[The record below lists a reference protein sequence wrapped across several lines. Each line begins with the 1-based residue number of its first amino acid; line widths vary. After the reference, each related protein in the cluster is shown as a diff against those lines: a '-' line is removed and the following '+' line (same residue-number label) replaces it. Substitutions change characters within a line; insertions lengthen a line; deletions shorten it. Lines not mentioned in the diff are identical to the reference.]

1 MMTLDF
7 WYMLPVGIVIATVA
21 MASGVGGATFFS
33 PLFILGLGLSPEL
46 AVGSGLVV
54 EVFGFSSG
62 VYAYVRRKLIDYRIG
77 GMLLSATVPA
87 AIAGVVIAH
96 YANADILKLILGM
109 GLFAVA
115 VSFLRAPDEE
125 VEEALDEM
133 AQEDPKT
140 AETCL
145 ATAED
150 EEICYTVCNTTE
162 GRLISGIGG
171 LFVGLMSS
179 GLGELNGY
187 FLLQRCRV
195 PSSVSVATSVF
206 VVAITA
212 LIASLGHVY
221 QVAQGGLTGLTTM
234 GNLPL
239 FTVPGVVIGA
249 QLGPE
254 VAKRV
259 PDRVMEIFLGCLF
272 TITAGLLLVEDGV
285 RKRARADAAH
295 HSGRLAFDTRQD
307 HGLKIRQPHG
317 PKRPGHQASHLIG
330 RLDHGQGRPKAEDRR
345 GI

>member
-1 MMTLDF
+1 MSAEF
-7 WYMLPVGIVIATVA
+7 WYMLPVGVAIATVA
-21 MASGVGGATFFS
+21 MASGVGGATFFA
-33 PLFILGLGLSPEL
+33 PLFILGLGLPPEL

-54 EVFGFSSG
+54 EVFGFGSG
-62 VYAYVRRKLIDYRIG
+62 VYAYVRRQLIDYTVG

-96 YANADILKLILGM
+96 FADPDLLKLILGM

-125 VEEALDEM
+125 TEAALDEM
-133 AQEDPKT
+133 AHETPDE

-145 ATAED
+145 VSADD
-150 EEICYTVCNTTE
+150 EEICYTVCNTME

-171 LFVGLMSS
+171 LFLGMVSS

-195 PSSVSVATSVF
+195 PSSVAVATSVF

-212 LIASLGHVY
+212 LIASAGHVF

-234 GNLPL
+234 GNLLL

-249 QLGPE
+249 QLGPALAE
-254 VAKRV
+254 RV
-259 PDRVMEIFLGCLF
+259 PDRLMEIGLGVLF
-272 TITAGLLLVEDGV
+272 IITAGLLLFE
-285 RKRARADAAH
+285 A
-295 HSGRLAFDTRQD
+295 
-307 HGLKIRQPHG
+307 GLH
-317 PKRPGHQASHLIG
+317 
-330 RLDHGQGRPKAEDRR
+330 
-345 GI
+345 

>member
-1 MMTLDF
+1 MSLEF
-7 WYMLPVGIVIATVA
+7 WYMFPIAIVIATIA
-21 MASGVGGATFFS
+21 MSSGVGGATFFS

-54 EVFGFSSG
+54 EVFGFGSG
-62 VYAYVRRKLIDYRIG
+62 VYAYVRRKLIDYKIG

-87 AIAGVVIAH
+87 AIVGVVIAH

-115 VSFLRAPDEE
+115 LSFLRAPDEE
-125 VEEALDEM
+125 MEEALDEM
-133 AQEDPKT
+133 ANEDADE

-145 ATAED
+145 VTAED

-171 LFVGLMSS
+171 LFVGMVSS

-212 LIASLGHVY
+212 LIASAGHLY

-234 GNLPL
+234 GNLLL
-239 FTVPGVVIGA
+239 FTLPGVVIGA
-249 QLGPE
+249 QLGPA

-272 TITAGLLLVEDGV
+272 TITAGLLLVE
-285 RKRARADAAH
+285 A
-295 HSGRLAFDTRQD
+295 
-307 HGLKIRQPHG
+307 GLH
-317 PKRPGHQASHLIG
+317 
-330 RLDHGQGRPKAEDRR
+330 
-345 GI
+345 

>member
-1 MMTLDF
+1 MSLEF
-7 WYMLPVGIVIATVA
+7 WYMLPIGIGIATIA

-33 PLFILGLGLSPEL
+33 PLFILGLGLPADL

-54 EVFGFSSG
+54 EVFGFGSG
-62 VYAYVRRKLIDYRIG
+62 VYAYVRRKLIDYRVG

-87 AIAGVVIAH
+87 AVAGVVVAH
-96 YANADILKLILGM
+96 YVSADLLKVVLGM

-115 VSFLRAPDEE
+115 ISFLRAPDEE
-125 VEEALDEM
+125 TEAQLDTLAHES
-133 AQEDPKT
+133 ADT

-145 ATAED
+145 VTAEG

-171 LFVGLMSS
+171 LFVGMVSS

-212 LIASLGHVY
+212 LIASAGHVY
-221 QVAQGGLTGLTTM
+221 GVAQGGLPGLTTM
-234 GNLPL
+234 GNLLL
-239 FTVPGVVIGA
+239 FTVPGVVLGA

-259 PDRVMEIFLGCLF
+259 PDRVMEIGLGLLF
-272 TITAGLLLVEDGV
+272 TLTAGLLLVE
-285 RKRARADAAH
+285 A
-295 HSGRLAFDTRQD
+295 
-307 HGLKIRQPHG
+307 GLH
-317 PKRPGHQASHLIG
+317 
-330 RLDHGQGRPKAEDRR
+330 
-345 GI
+345 

>member
-1 MMTLDF
+1 MSVEF
-7 WYMLPVGIVIATVA
+7 WYMLPIGIVIATVA

-54 EVFGFSSG
+54 EVFGFGSG
-62 VYAYVRRKLIDYRIG
+62 VYAYVRRQLIDYRVG

-87 AIAGVVIAH
+87 AVAGVVIAH
-96 YANADILKLILGM
+96 FADADILKVILGM

-115 VSFLRAPDEE
+115 VSFLRAPD
-125 VEEALDEM
+125 DEM
-133 AQEDPKT
+133 EATLEDMAHEDPDE

-145 ATAED
+145 VTAED

-171 LFVGLMSS
+171 VFLGMVSS

-195 PSSVSVATSVF
+195 PSSVAVATSVF

-212 LIASLGHVY
+212 LIASVGHIF
-221 QVAQGGLTGLTTM
+221 QVAQGGLTGLATM
-234 GNLPL
+234 GSLLL

-254 VAKRV
+254 LAKRV
-259 PDRVMEIFLGCLF
+259 PDRVMEIGLGCLF
-272 TITAGLLLVEDGV
+272 TITAGLLLFE
-285 RKRARADAAH
+285 A
-295 HSGRLAFDTRQD
+295 
-307 HGLKIRQPHG
+307 GLH
-317 PKRPGHQASHLIG
+317 
-330 RLDHGQGRPKAEDRR
+330 
-345 GI
+345 

>member
-1 MMTLDF
+1 MSLEF
-7 WYMLPVGIVIATVA
+7 WYMLPVGVLIATIA

-33 PLFILGLGLSPEL
+33 PLFILALGLPPEL

-54 EVFGFSSG
+54 EVFGFGSG
-62 VYAYVRRKLIDYRIG
+62 VYAYVRRKLIDYRVG

-87 AIAGVVIAH
+87 AIAGVVVAH
-96 YANADILKLILGM
+96 YVSADLLKVVLGM

-115 VSFLRAPDEE
+115 ISFLRAPDEE
-125 VEEALDEM
+125 TEAALDEM
-133 AQEDPKT
+133 AHESADT

-145 ATAED
+145 VTAED

-171 LFVGLMSS
+171 LFVGMVSS

-212 LIASLGHVY
+212 LVASVGHVY
-221 QVAQGGLTGLTTM
+221 QVAQGGLPGLATM
-234 GNLPL
+234 GSLLL
-239 FTVPGVVIGA
+239 FTVPGVIIGA

-259 PDRVMEIFLGCLF
+259 PDRIMEIFLGVLF
-272 TITAGLLLVEDGV
+272 TVTAGLLLVE
-285 RKRARADAAH
+285 A
-295 HSGRLAFDTRQD
+295 
-307 HGLKIRQPHG
+307 GLH
-317 PKRPGHQASHLIG
+317 
-330 RLDHGQGRPKAEDRR
+330 
-345 GI
+345 

>member
-1 MMTLDF
+1 MSVEF
-7 WYMLPVGIVIATVA
+7 WYMLPIGIVIATVA

-54 EVFGFSSG
+54 EVFGFGSG
-62 VYAYVRRKLIDYRIG
+62 VYAYVRRQLIDYRVG

-87 AIAGVVIAH
+87 AVAGVVIAH
-96 YANADILKLILGM
+96 FADADILKVILGM

-115 VSFLRAPDEE
+115 VSFLRAPD
-125 VEEALDEM
+125 DEM
-133 AQEDPKT
+133 EATLENMAHEDPDE

-145 ATAED
+145 VTAED

-171 LFVGLMSS
+171 LFVGMVSS

-195 PSSVSVATSVF
+195 PSSVAVATSVF

-212 LIASLGHVY
+212 LIASVGHIF
-221 QVAQGGLTGLTTM
+221 QVAQGGLTGLATM
-234 GNLPL
+234 GRLLL

-254 VAKRV
+254 LARRV
-259 PDRVMEIFLGCLF
+259 PDRVMEIGLGGLF
-272 TITAGLLLVEDGV
+272 TITAGLLLFE
-285 RKRARADAAH
+285 A
-295 HSGRLAFDTRQD
+295 
-307 HGLKIRQPHG
+307 GLH
-317 PKRPGHQASHLIG
+317 
-330 RLDHGQGRPKAEDRR
+330 
-345 GI
+345 

>member
-1 MMTLDF
+1 MSVEF
-7 WYMLPVGIVIATVA
+7 WYMLPVGILIATVA

-54 EVFGFSSG
+54 EVFGFGSG
-62 VYAYVRRKLIDYRIG
+62 VYAYVKRKLIDYRIG

-87 AIAGVVIAH
+87 AIAGVVVAH
-96 YANADILKLILGM
+96 FADPDILKLILGM

-125 VEEALDEM
+125 VEATLDEM
-133 AQEDPKT
+133 AQEDPTT

-145 ATAED
+145 ITAED

-171 LFVGLMSS
+171 LFVGMVSS

-212 LIASLGHVY
+212 LVASLGHVV

-234 GNLPL
+234 GNLLL

-254 VAKRV
+254 LAKRV
-259 PDRVMEIFLGCLF
+259 PDRIMEIGLGVLF
-272 TITAGLLLVEDGV
+272 ILTASLLLLEAGL
-285 RKRARADAAH
+285 H
-295 HSGRLAFDTRQD
+295 
-307 HGLKIRQPHG
+307 
-317 PKRPGHQASHLIG
+317 
-330 RLDHGQGRPKAEDRR
+330 
-345 GI
+345 

>member
-1 MMTLDF
+1 MSVEF

-21 MASGVGGATFFS
+21 MASGVGGATFFA
-33 PLFILGLGLSPEL
+33 PLFILGLGLPPEL
-46 AVGSGLVV
+46 AVGAGLVV
-54 EVFGFSSG
+54 EVFGFGSG
-62 VYAYVRRKLIDYRIG
+62 VYAYVKRKLIDYRIG

-87 AIAGVVIAH
+87 AVAGVVVAH
-96 YANADILKLILGM
+96 FADPEILKLILGM

-125 VEEALDEM
+125 VEATLDTM
-133 AQEDPKT
+133 AQEDPET

-145 ATAED
+145 VTAEE

-162 GRLISGIGG
+162 GRLISGVGG
-171 LFVGLMSS
+171 LFVGMVSS

-234 GNLPL
+234 GNLLL

-254 VAKRV
+254 LARRV
-259 PDRVMEIFLGCLF
+259 PDRVMEIGLGLLF
-272 TITAGLLLVEDGV
+272 ILTAGLLLIE
-285 RKRARADAAH
+285 A
-295 HSGRLAFDTRQD
+295 
-307 HGLKIRQPHG
+307 GLH
-317 PKRPGHQASHLIG
+317 
-330 RLDHGQGRPKAEDRR
+330 
-345 GI
+345 

>member
-1 MMTLDF
+1 MSLEF
-7 WYMLPVGIVIATVA
+7 WYMLPIGIVIATIA

-33 PLFILGLGLSPEL
+33 PLFILGLGLPADL

-54 EVFGFSSG
+54 EVFGFGSG
-62 VYAYVRRKLIDYRIG
+62 VYAYVRRKLIDYRVG

-87 AIAGVVIAH
+87 AVAGVVVAH
-96 YANADILKLILGM
+96 YVSADLLKVVLGM

-115 VSFLRAPDEE
+115 ISFLRAPDEE
-125 VEEALDEM
+125 TEAQLDTLAHES
-133 AQEDPKT
+133 ADT

-145 ATAED
+145 VTAEG

-171 LFVGLMSS
+171 LFVGMVSS

-212 LIASLGHVY
+212 LIASTGHVY
-221 QVAQGGLTGLTTM
+221 GVAQGGLPGLTTM
-234 GNLPL
+234 GNLLL
-239 FTVPGVVIGA
+239 FTVPGVVLGA

-259 PDRVMEIFLGCLF
+259 PDRVMEIGLGLLF
-272 TITAGLLLVEDGV
+272 TLTAGLLLVE
-285 RKRARADAAH
+285 A
-295 HSGRLAFDTRQD
+295 
-307 HGLKIRQPHG
+307 GLH
-317 PKRPGHQASHLIG
+317 
-330 RLDHGQGRPKAEDRR
+330 
-345 GI
+345 

>member
-1 MMTLDF
+1 MSAEF

-21 MASGVGGATFFS
+21 MSSGVGGATFFS
-33 PLFILGLGLSPEL
+33 PLFILDLGLSPEL
-46 AVGSGLVV
+46 AVGSGLIV
-54 EVFGFSSG
+54 EVFGFGSG
-62 VYAYVRRKLIDYRIG
+62 VYAYVKRQLIDYKIG

-87 AIAGVVIAH
+87 AIAGVVVAH
-96 YANADILKLILGM
+96 FADADILKLILGM

-125 VEEALDEM
+125 VEAALDER
-133 AQEDPKT
+133 AQEDSET

-145 ATAED
+145 VTAED

-162 GRLISGIGG
+162 GRLISGVGG
-171 LFVGLMSS
+171 LFVGMVSS

-212 LIASLGHVY
+212 LIASLGHIY

-234 GNLPL
+234 GNLLL

-254 VAKRV
+254 LAKRV
-259 PDRVMEIFLGCLF
+259 PDRIMEIGLGVLF
-272 TITAGLLLVEDGV
+272 TLTASLLLLEAGL
-285 RKRARADAAH
+285 H
-295 HSGRLAFDTRQD
+295 
-307 HGLKIRQPHG
+307 
-317 PKRPGHQASHLIG
+317 
-330 RLDHGQGRPKAEDRR
+330 
-345 GI
+345 

>member
-1 MMTLDF
+1 MSAEF

-21 MASGVGGATFFS
+21 MSSGVGGATFFS

-46 AVGSGLVV
+46 AVGSGLIV
-54 EVFGFSSG
+54 EVFGFGSG
-62 VYAYVRRKLIDYRIG
+62 VYAYVKRQLIDYKIG

-87 AIAGVVIAH
+87 AIAGVVVAH
-96 YANADILKLILGM
+96 FADADILKLILGM

-115 VSFLRAPDEE
+115 VSFLRTPDKE
-125 VEEALDEM
+125 VEAALDER
-133 AQEDPKT
+133 AQEDSET

-145 ATAED
+145 VTAED

-162 GRLISGIGG
+162 GRLISGVGG
-171 LFVGLMSS
+171 LFVGMVSS

-212 LIASLGHVY
+212 LIASLGHIY

-234 GNLPL
+234 GNLLL

-254 VAKRV
+254 LAKRV
-259 PDRVMEIFLGCLF
+259 PDRIMEIGLGVLF
-272 TITAGLLLVEDGV
+272 TLTASLLRLEAGL
-285 RKRARADAAH
+285 H
-295 HSGRLAFDTRQD
+295 
-307 HGLKIRQPHG
+307 
-317 PKRPGHQASHLIG
+317 
-330 RLDHGQGRPKAEDRR
+330 
-345 GI
+345 

>member
-1 MMTLDF
+1 MSAEF

-21 MASGVGGATFFS
+21 MSSGVGGATFFS

-46 AVGSGLVV
+46 AVGSGLIV
-54 EVFGFSSG
+54 EVFGFGSG
-62 VYAYVRRKLIDYRIG
+62 VYAYVKRQLIDYKIG

-87 AIAGVVIAH
+87 AIAGVVVAH
-96 YANADILKLILGM
+96 FADADILKLILGM

-125 VEEALDEM
+125 VEATLDEM
-133 AQEDPKT
+133 AQEDPTT

-145 ATAED
+145 ITAED

-171 LFVGLMSS
+171 LFVGMVSS

-212 LIASLGHVY
+212 LVASLGHVV

-234 GNLPL
+234 GNLLL

-254 VAKRV
+254 LAKRV
-259 PDRVMEIFLGCLF
+259 PDRIMEIGLGVLF
-272 TITAGLLLVEDGV
+272 TLTASLLLLEAGL
-285 RKRARADAAH
+285 H
-295 HSGRLAFDTRQD
+295 
-307 HGLKIRQPHG
+307 
-317 PKRPGHQASHLIG
+317 
-330 RLDHGQGRPKAEDRR
+330 
-345 GI
+345 

>member
-1 MMTLDF
+1 MSLEF
-7 WYMLPVGIVIATVA
+7 WYMLPIGIVIATIA

-33 PLFILGLGLSPEL
+33 PLFILGLGLPADL

-54 EVFGFSSG
+54 EVFGFGSG
-62 VYAYVRRKLIDYRIG
+62 VYAYVRRKLIDYRVG

-87 AIAGVVIAH
+87 AVAGVVVAH
-96 YANADILKLILGM
+96 YVSADLLKVVLGM

-115 VSFLRAPDEE
+115 ISFLRAPDEE
-125 VEEALDEM
+125 TEAQLDTLAHES
-133 AQEDPKT
+133 ADT

-145 ATAED
+145 VTAEG

-171 LFVGLMSS
+171 LFVGMVSS

-212 LIASLGHVY
+212 LIASAGHVY
-221 QVAQGGLTGLTTM
+221 GVAQGGLPGLTTM
-234 GNLPL
+234 GNLLL
-239 FTVPGVVIGA
+239 FTVPGVVLGA

-259 PDRVMEIFLGCLF
+259 PDRVMEIGLGLLF
-272 TITAGLLLVEDGV
+272 TLTAGLLLVE
-285 RKRARADAAH
+285 A
-295 HSGRLAFDTRQD
+295 
-307 HGLKIRQPHG
+307 GLH
-317 PKRPGHQASHLIG
+317 
-330 RLDHGQGRPKAEDRR
+330 
-345 GI
+345 

>member
-1 MMTLDF
+1 MSLEF
-7 WYMLPVGIVIATVA
+7 WYMLPIGIGIATIA

-33 PLFILGLGLSPEL
+33 PLFILGLGLPADL

-54 EVFGFSSG
+54 EVFGFGSG
-62 VYAYVRRKLIDYRIG
+62 VYAYVRRKLIDYRVG

-87 AIAGVVIAH
+87 AVAGVVVAH
-96 YANADILKLILGM
+96 YVSADLLKVVLGM

-115 VSFLRAPDEE
+115 ISFLRAPDEE
-125 VEEALDEM
+125 TEAQLDTLAHES
-133 AQEDPKT
+133 ADT

-145 ATAED
+145 VTAEG

-171 LFVGLMSS
+171 LFVGMVSS

-212 LIASLGHVY
+212 LVASAGHVY
-221 QVAQGGLTGLTTM
+221 GVAQGGLPGLTTM
-234 GNLPL
+234 GNLLL
-239 FTVPGVVIGA
+239 FTVPGVVLGA

-259 PDRVMEIFLGCLF
+259 PDRVMEIGLGLLF
-272 TITAGLLLVEDGV
+272 TLTAGLLLVE
-285 RKRARADAAH
+285 A
-295 HSGRLAFDTRQD
+295 
-307 HGLKIRQPHG
+307 GLH
-317 PKRPGHQASHLIG
+317 
-330 RLDHGQGRPKAEDRR
+330 
-345 GI
+345 

>member
-1 MMTLDF
+1 MSVEF
-7 WYMLPVGIVIATVA
+7 WYMLPIGIVIATVA

-54 EVFGFSSG
+54 EVFGFGSG
-62 VYAYVRRKLIDYRIG
+62 VYAYVRRQLIDYRVG

-87 AIAGVVIAH
+87 AVAGVVIAH
-96 YANADILKLILGM
+96 FADADILKVILGM

-115 VSFLRAPDEE
+115 VSFLRAPD
-125 VEEALDEM
+125 DEM
-133 AQEDPKT
+133 EATLEDMAHEDPDE

-145 ATAED
+145 VTAED

-171 LFVGLMSS
+171 LFVGMVSS

-195 PSSVSVATSVF
+195 PSSVAVATSVF

-212 LIASLGHVY
+212 LIASVGHIF
-221 QVAQGGLTGLTTM
+221 QVAQGGLTGLATM
-234 GNLPL
+234 GRLLL

-254 VAKRV
+254 LARRV
-259 PDRVMEIFLGCLF
+259 PDRVMEIGLGGLF
-272 TITAGLLLVEDGV
+272 TITAGLLLFE
-285 RKRARADAAH
+285 A
-295 HSGRLAFDTRQD
+295 
-307 HGLKIRQPHG
+307 GLH
-317 PKRPGHQASHLIG
+317 
-330 RLDHGQGRPKAEDRR
+330 
-345 GI
+345 

>member
-1 MMTLDF
+1 MSLEF
-7 WYMLPVGIVIATVA
+7 WYMLPVGIVIATIA

-54 EVFGFSSG
+54 EVFGFGSG
-62 VYAYVRRKLIDYRIG
+62 VYAYVRRQLIDYRIG

-87 AIAGVVIAH
+87 AIAGVVVAH
-96 YANADILKLILGM
+96 FADADLLKLVLGM
-109 GLFAVA
+109 GLFAIA

-125 VEEALDEM
+125 VEAALDEM
-133 AQEDPKT
+133 AREDPET

-145 ATAED
+145 VTAEG
-150 EEICYTVCNTTE
+150 EEICYSVCNTTE

-171 LFVGLMSS
+171 LFVGMVSS

-212 LIASLGHVY
+212 LIASAGHVY

-234 GNLPL
+234 GNLLL

-272 TITAGLLLVEDGV
+272 TLTAGLLLVEV
-285 RKRARADAAH
+285 
-295 HSGRLAFDTRQD
+295 
-307 HGLKIRQPHG
+307 GLH
-317 PKRPGHQASHLIG
+317 
-330 RLDHGQGRPKAEDRR
+330 
-345 GI
+345 

>member
-1 MMTLDF
+1 MSLEF

-54 EVFGFSSG
+54 EVFGFGSG
-62 VYAYVRRKLIDYRIG
+62 VYAYVRRQLIDYQIG

-87 AIAGVVIAH
+87 AIVGVVIAH
-96 YANADILKLILGM
+96 YADPDILKLILGM
-109 GLFAVA
+109 GLVAVA
-115 VSFLRAPDEE
+115 VSFMRAPDGELEE
-125 VEEALDEM
+125 MLEEA
-133 AQEDPKT
+133 AQDDAET

-145 ATAED
+145 VTAEG

-171 LFVGLMSS
+171 LFVGMVSS

-212 LIASLGHVY
+212 LIASVGHIF

-234 GNLPL
+234 GNLLL

-259 PDRVMEIFLGCLF
+259 PDRATEIGLGVLF
-272 TITAGLLLVEDGV
+272 TITAGLLLIE
-285 RKRARADAAH
+285 A
-295 HSGRLAFDTRQD
+295 
-307 HGLKIRQPHG
+307 GLH
-317 PKRPGHQASHLIG
+317 
-330 RLDHGQGRPKAEDRR
+330 
-345 GI
+345 

>member
-1 MMTLDF
+1 MSFEF
-7 WYMLPVGIVIATVA
+7 WYMLPVGIVIATIA

-54 EVFGFSSG
+54 EVFGFGSG
-62 VYAYVRRKLIDYRIG
+62 VYAYVRRKLIDYRVG
-77 GMLLSATVPA
+77 GMLLSATIPA
-87 AIAGVVIAH
+87 AIVGVVIAH
-96 YANADILKLILGM
+96 YADADILKLILGM

-115 VSFLRAPDEE
+115 ISFLRAPDEE
-125 VEEALDEM
+125 VEAALDEM
-133 AQEDPKT
+133 AHEEADD

-145 ATAED
+145 VTAEND
-150 EEICYTVCNTTE
+150 EICYTVCNTAE

-171 LFVGLMSS
+171 LFVGMVSS

-212 LIASLGHVY
+212 LIASVGHVV
-221 QVAQGGLTGLTTM
+221 QVAQGGLAGLTTM
-234 GNLPL
+234 ANLLL

-254 VAKRV
+254 VARRV
-259 PDRVMEIFLGCLF
+259 PDRVMEIGLGVLF
-272 TITAGLLLVEDGV
+272 TITAALLLAE
-285 RKRARADAAH
+285 
-295 HSGRLAFDTRQD
+295 SGL
-307 HGLKIRQPHG
+307 H
-317 PKRPGHQASHLIG
+317 
-330 RLDHGQGRPKAEDRR
+330 
-345 GI
+345 

>member
-1 MMTLDF
+1 MSLEF
-7 WYMLPVGIVIATVA
+7 WYMLPIGIVIATIA

-62 VYAYVRRKLIDYRIG
+62 VYAYVRRQLIDYRVG

-96 YANADILKLILGM
+96 FADADILKLILGM

-115 VSFLRAPDEE
+115 ISFLRAPDEE
-125 VEEALDEM
+125 TEAALDEM
-133 AQEDPKT
+133 AHEDSDE

-145 ATAED
+145 VTADE
-150 EEICYTVCNTTE
+150 EEICYTVCNKTE

-171 LFVGLMSS
+171 LFVGMVSS

-212 LIASLGHVY
+212 LVASAGHVF

-234 GNLPL
+234 GNLLL

-254 VAKRV
+254 LAERV
-259 PDRVMEIFLGCLF
+259 PDRVMEIGLGVLF
-272 TITAGLLLVEDGV
+272 TITAGLLLVE
-285 RKRARADAAH
+285 A
-295 HSGRLAFDTRQD
+295 
-307 HGLKIRQPHG
+307 GLH
-317 PKRPGHQASHLIG
+317 
-330 RLDHGQGRPKAEDRR
+330 
-345 GI
+345 